1 MTDDKKA
8 FELWLSGKMM
18 DGVTRRAFAEAAGV
32 KMEDLEWAFCAGY
45 MLGKRDER
53 EGK

>member
-1 MTDDKKA
+1 MTNDKKA

-18 DGVTRRAFAEAAGV
+18 DGVTRRAFAEAAGI

-45 MLGKRDER
+45 IRAKWDER
-53 EGK
+53 DGK

>member
-8 FELWLSGKMM
+8 FEAWLDGKMFKEE
-18 DGVTRRAFAEAAGV
+18 TRREFAEFAKI
-32 KMEDLEWAFCAGY
+32 KMEDLEWAFCSGY